1 MPDGGIQV
9 LDLDEKWPSDDSEDA
24 DYDPEK
30 MTNTGISCAGSDDSQ
45 SYDSSS
51 STSLSWSLDG
61 EILSGPTI
69 SGKGGFSY
77 PEGIAGSDLLMD
89 ADTVCGPRQRN
100 AVDYKQLYNVSIC
113 FSKLYDG
120 LKFNIFI
127 FGSLVNESFCV
138 GLEDNFAVTILAHYS
153 TDL

>member
-9 LDLDEKWPSDDSEDA
+9 LDLEEKWPSDDSGDD

-30 MTNTGISCAGSDDSQ
+30 KTNTGMNCAGGDDSQ
-45 SYDSSS
+45 SYDTSS

-77 PEGIAGSDLLMD
+77 PESIAVSDGLMD
-89 ADTVCGPRQRN
+89 TDTDTVCGPRQRN
-100 AVDYKQLYNVSIC
+100 AVDYKQLYDVSIS
-113 FSKLYDG
+113 FSKLYDS
-120 LKFNIFI
+120 LIFNIFI
-127 FGSLVNESFCV
+127 FGILVNGSFCV
-138 GLEDNFAVTILAHYS
+138 
-153 TDL
+153 